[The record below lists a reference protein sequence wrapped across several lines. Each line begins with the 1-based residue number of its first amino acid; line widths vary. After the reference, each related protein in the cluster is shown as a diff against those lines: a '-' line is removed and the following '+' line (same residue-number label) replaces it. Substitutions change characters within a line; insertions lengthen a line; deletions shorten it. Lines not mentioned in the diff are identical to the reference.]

1 MSLKE
6 KSPVS
11 EDSKLKIGPLKI
23 GPLKIEPLKI
33 EPLKIEPL
41 KMKPLKMKPL
51 KVKKIKGKI
60 KLKKKKKK
68 TSLSCDELKTE
79 YKSGKLK
86 NDINNKDFQKLLR
99 CMAKENRDISE
110 EYTHLYPNQDDDKF
124 NEKIV
129 TKKEFYD
136 TKYDVHEGKDY
147 ENIEEYTQKICDAI
161 EFELDPHQMFVRNY
175 MSNQTPYNG
184 LLLYHGLGT
193 GKTCSAISVCEE
205 TRTYMQQMGIS
216 KKIIIVASP
225 AVQENFK
232 IQLFNERKLKK
243 INGLWNIKACI
254 GNKFIKEI
262 NPMNMKGLSRVKVVR
277 QIKKLIRQSYT
288 FKGYTEFSNYIMK
301 VMNKTITRD
310 DDDDEVI
317 KMKQKRTLRAEF
329 SNRMLVIDEVHNI
342 RLSKEGKIKKSSENL
357 SALVTSAN
365 NLKLLLLSATPM
377 FDSYTEII
385 WILNLLNLNDKRY
398 PIELNEVFT
407 GKGDFKEAK
416 GNIEDGEELLVRKAQ
431 GYISY
436 VRGENPFSFPYR
448 IWPKMAG
455 NNESLFLKQEDG
467 IFKYPQKQLNGH
479 DIISPIQLID
489 LTLTNIGDYQSIAY
503 NKLLNYLKDNK
514 GKRKK
519 PVISSESGGI
529 SFTALEAPLQILNM
543 VYPHAELEDE
553 SFDEEMFGYIYGQKG
568 LARTMKYNPKTKR
581 EFVYKDVTM
590 KNFGRIFSQEN
601 IGLYSG
607 KIAYIC
613 DKILNSE
620 GIVFVYSQYIDGG
633 AIPIAL
639 ALEEM
644 GITRYGKSGSLFKK
658 AQVPAMNALTNKPR
672 VAGEKFSAA
681 KYIMIT
687 GDKKLT
693 SNIEREMAAVT
704 NTENTN
710 GEKVKVVIVSRAGSE
725 GLDFQ
730 NIRQMHILDP
740 WYNLNRSEQVIGRAV
755 RGKSHCALPYNKRN
769 VEIYLYGTLL
779 KDAMEEAVDLYIYR
793 LAERKA
799 MKIAN
804 VTRILKESATDC
816 LLNRKGLDFSES
828 TIAALAPE
836 NNIVEQLLSSNKKK
850 IQYTLGDKDNSLI
863 CDFKRC
869 EYKCK
874 PEIDLLEAEINKDTY
889 NETFIV
895 MNLDKILQR
904 IRNIFKEKYI
914 YKKQELLAEITM
926 FKSYPIDQIY
936 TALTYLIDDENEFIT
951 DILGRL
957 GHLVNIGDY
966 YMFQP
971 VEITDKQ
978 ISRYE
983 RITPVTYKRDK
994 ITFSL
999 SELSEPIAV
1008 DVNGIIEKLKKELS
1022 NLKTLKILTKENK
1035 NNWSI
1040 VCAWAIENLV
1050 KYNSEKFKL
1059 SEEDCRNEFLM
1070 LSMHHII
1077 DVLNYEEKILLLQN
1091 MKTLHKDVEIYVK
1104 SYFDIFTIKTSKYTG
1119 IIVVNFAK
1127 KSKFVILTLKLGEWI
1142 YDGASI
1148 AGGLGKAAMD
1158 KFKIGIEMMNNKVGF
1173 MAQIKRYDTTFKI
1186 KNIKLSSSGRTNKG
1200 SACNN
1205 SVDKKVLIRSINEI
1219 LTLYDGKKKYK
1230 MGGESKKGSRTI
1242 ENIYD
1247 YGNDDILQFPYKM
1260 DKSSGEQKKI
1270 LDKKNKIKIKAF
1282 QLCIEQELIF
1292 RYFDKKKINKK
1303 KRFFSLVENIINNIE
1318 KIGK

>member
-6 KSPVS
+6 KTPVS
-11 EDSKLKIGPLKI
+11 KHTKPKIYPQ
-23 GPLKIEPLKI
+23 
-33 EPLKIEPL
+33 
-41 KMKPLKMKPL
+41 KMKPLK
-51 KVKKIKGKI
+51 KIKGKS
-60 KLKKKKKK
+60 KKKK
-68 TSLSCDELKTE
+68 TKEKTKKKTLNCDELKNE

-99 CMAKENRDISE
+99 CMEKENGDISE
-110 EYTHLYPNQDDDKF
+110 EYTHLYPNQYDGKF

-129 TKKEFYD
+129 KKKEFYD
-136 TKYDVHEGKDY
+136 TKYDAHEGKDY

-310 DDDDEVI
+310 DDENVI
-317 KMKQKRTLRAEF
+317 KRKQKRTLRAEF

-398 PIELNEVFT
+398 PVELNEVFT
-407 GKGDFKEAK
+407 GKGDFKEVK
-416 GNIEDGEELLVRKAQ
+416 DNIEGGEELLVRKAR

-455 NNESLFLKQEDG
+455 NNESLFVKQDDG
-467 IFKYPQKQLNGH
+467 IFKYPQKQLNGRE
-479 DIISPIQLID
+479 IISPIQLID
-489 LTLTNIGDYQSIAY
+489 LTLTNIGSYQSVAY
-503 NKLLNYLKDNK
+503 NKLLHYLKYDK
-514 GKRKK
+514 GKK
-519 PVISSESGGI
+519 PIISSESDGI

-581 EFVYKDVTM
+581 EFVYKDATM
-590 KNFGRIFSQEN
+590 KKFGRIFSQEN
-601 IGLYSG
+601 IGLYSA

-613 DKILNSE
+613 EKILNSE
-620 GIVFVYSQYIDGG
+620 GIIFVYSQYIDGG

-644 GITRYGKSGSLFKK
+644 GITRYGNTGSLFKK
-658 AQVPAMNALTNKPR
+658 SQVPAMNALTNKPR
-672 VAGEKFSAA
+672 VAGEKFAAA

-779 KDAMEEAVDLYIYR
+779 KDELIEAVDLYIYR

-799 MKIAN
+799 IKIAN
-804 VTRILKESATDC
+804 VTRILKETATDC

-828 TIAALAPE
+828 TIAALAPD
-836 NNIVEQLLSSNKKK
+836 NNIVEQLLSSNNRK

-914 YKKQELLAEITM
+914 YKKNELLAEITM

-951 DILGRL
+951 DMLGRL

-983 RITPVTYKRDK
+983 RITPITYKRDK

-999 SELSEPIAV
+999 SELSEPIAI
-1008 DVNGIIEKLKKELS
+1008 DMNGIIKKLKKELS
-1022 NLKTLKILTKENK
+1022 NLKTLEIITKENK

-1040 VCAWAIENLV
+1040 ICAWAIENLV
-1050 KYNSEKFKL
+1050 KYNSEKFKFKTKK
-1059 SEEDCRNEFLM
+1059 DCRDEFLM

-1077 DVLNYEEKILLLQN
+1077 DILNYEEKILLLRN
-1091 MKTLHKDVEIYVK
+1091 MKTLHKDIEIYVK
-1104 SYFDIFTIKTSKYTG
+1104 SYFDIFAVKSSKYTG
-1119 IIVVNFAK
+1119 VIVANFAK
-1127 KSKFVILTLKLGEWI
+1127 KSKFVILTLKSGEWI

-1148 AGGLGKAAMD
+1148 AGGLGKATMD
-1158 KFKIGIEMMNNKVGF
+1158 KFKVEIEKMNNKVGF

-1219 LTLYDGKKKYK
+1219 FTLYDGENKYK

-1242 ENIYD
+1242 ENIYGD
-1247 YGNDDILQFPYKM
+1247 DDISQYPYKM

-1303 KRFFSLVENIINNIE
+1303 KWFFSLVENIINNIE
-1318 KIGK
+1318 KVGK

>member
-1 MSLKE
+1 MSSPE
-6 KSPVS
+6 KKKKPVIK
-11 EDSKLKIGPLKI
+11 KLKIKKKL
-23 GPLKIEPLKI
+23 
-33 EPLKIEPL
+33 
-41 KMKPLKMKPL
+41 
-51 KVKKIKGKI
+51 KKIKKKI
-60 KLKKKKKK
+60 SCKDLKKKYV
-68 TSLSCDELKTE
+68 D
-79 YKSGKLK
+79 GDIK
-86 NDINNKDFQKLLR
+86 NDINNDEYQRLLR
-99 CMAKENRDISE
+99 CMSNENRDISDE
-110 EYTHLYPNQDDDKF
+110 HTHLYPNKDDDNF

-129 TKKEFYD
+129 KKKEFYD
-136 TKYDVHEGKDY
+136 TKYDIHKAEDY
-147 ENIEEYTQKICDAI
+147 ENIEDYTKRICDAT
-161 EFELDPHQMFVRNY
+161 EFELDPHQMFVRNF

-205 TRTYMQQMGIS
+205 TRTYMQQMGIT

-262 NPMNMKGLSRVKVVR
+262 NPMNMKGLSRKKVVK
-277 QIKKLIRQSYT
+277 QIKKLIRQSYS
-288 FKGYTEFSNYIMK
+288 FKGYTEFSNYILK
-301 VMNKTITRD
+301 VMNKAVTRD
-310 DDDDEVI
+310 DDEATI
-317 KMKQKRTLRAEF
+317 KIKHKKSLRNEF

-342 RLSKEGKIKKSSENL
+342 RLSREGNVKKSSESL
-357 SALVTSAN
+357 SALVTSAH

-377 FDSYTEII
+377 FDSYSEII

-398 PIELNEVFT
+398 PIALNEIFT
-407 GKGDFKEAK
+407 KNGNFKESADSS
-416 GNIEDGEELLVRKAQ
+416 ESGEELLVRKAR

-455 NNESLFLKQEDG
+455 NTESLFIKQEDG
-467 IFKYPQKQLNGH
+467 VFKYPERQINGQE
-479 DIISPIQLID
+479 IISPIQLID
-489 LTLTNIGDYQSIAY
+489 LTLANIGDYQLIAY
-503 NKLLNYLKDNK
+503 NKLLNYLKTIKK
-514 GKRKK
+514 GRGGR
-519 PVISSESGGI
+519 PIISSESNSGI
-529 SFTALEAPLQILNM
+529 SFTALEAPLQTLNM
-543 VYPHAELEDE
+543 VYPHVDLEKDN
-553 SFDEEMFGYIYGQKG
+553 FDDDMINYIYGQKG

-581 EFVYKDVTM
+581 DFMYKDITI

-613 DKILNSE
+613 DKILHSE

-644 GITRYGKSGSLFKK
+644 GITRYGKTGSLFKK
-658 AQVPAMNALTNKPR
+658 APTKPLNVYTNKSR
-672 VAGEKFSAA
+672 VAGEKFAAA

-693 SNIEREMAAVT
+693 PNIENEMAAVT
-704 NTENTN
+704 NTENVN

-769 VEIYLYGTLL
+769 VEIYLYGTIFGDLT
-779 KDAMEEAVDLYIYR
+779 EEAVDLYIYR
-793 LAERKA
+793 LAEKKA
-799 MKIAN
+799 IKIAN
-804 VTRILKESATDC
+804 VTRVLKESAIDC

-828 TIAALAPE
+828 TIAKIAPD
-836 NNIVEQLLSSNKKK
+836 NNVVKQILSTSGKK
-850 IQYTLGDKDNSLI
+850 ITYTLGDKDNSLI

-869 EYKCK
+869 EYRCR
-874 PEIDLLEAEINKDTY
+874 PEIKILDREINKDTY

-904 IRNIFKEKYI
+904 IRNLFKEKYI
-914 YKKQELLAEITM
+914 YKKRELLSAITM

-936 TALTYLIDDENEFIT
+936 TALTYLIDDENEFII
-951 DILGRL
+951 DSLGRL
-957 GHLVNIGDY
+957 GHLVNIGEY

-971 VEITDKQ
+971 IELSDKS

-983 RITPVTYKRDK
+983 RIKPIDYKRNK
-994 ITFSL
+994 IVFSL
-999 SELSEPIAV
+999 SDLSEPIAADV
-1008 DVNGIIEKLKKELS
+1008 DVIVEKLINQFE
-1022 NLKTLKILTKENK
+1022 NMTILKSISKENK
-1035 NNWSI
+1035 NNWSM
-1040 VCAWAIENLV
+1040 VAAWAIENIV
-1050 KYNSEKFKL
+1050 KYNSDRFNL
-1059 SEEDCRNEFLM
+1059 SKKDCKQEM
-1070 LSMHHII
+1070 LTLAMHHII
-1077 DVLNYEEKILLLQN
+1077 DVLNYEEKLLLLQN
-1091 MKTLHKDVEIYVK
+1091 MKTIDKKMKPFVN
-1104 SYFDIFTIKTSKYTG
+1104 SYFDKFMIETAKYKGIVITNFTKE
-1119 IIVVNFAK
+1119 
-1127 KSKFVILTLKLGEWI
+1127 SKFAILTNKSGKWI

-1148 AGGLGKAAMD
+1148 AGGLGKALMD
-1158 KFKIGIEMMNNKVGF
+1158 TFKVKVERMNNKIGF
-1173 MAQIKRYDTTFKI
+1173 MAQIRRYDITFKI
-1186 KNIKLSSSGRTNKG
+1186 KNIELSSSGRTNKG
-1200 SACNN
+1200 SACDR
-1205 SVDKKVLIRSINEI
+1205 SVDKKVLIRSINEV
-1219 LTLYDGKKKYK
+1219 LNLYDGEIKYS

-1242 ENIYD
+1242 KSIYQYSD
-1247 YGNDDILQFPYKM
+1247 EDILQLPYKKIKKGSEEK
-1260 DKSSGEQKKI
+1260 KSI
-1270 LDKKNKIKIKAF
+1270 DFKNKVKINAF

-1292 RYFDKKKINKK
+1292 RYFDKIKVNNK
-1303 KRFFSLVENIINNIE
+1303 RWFFSSFENIINNVE

>member
-1 MSLKE
+1 
-6 KSPVS
+6 
-11 EDSKLKIGPLKI
+11 
-23 GPLKIEPLKI
+23 
-33 EPLKIEPL
+33 
-41 KMKPLKMKPL
+41 
-51 KVKKIKGKI
+51 
-60 KLKKKKKK
+60 
-68 TSLSCDELKTE
+68 
-79 YKSGKLK
+79 
-86 NDINNKDFQKLLR
+86 
-99 CMAKENRDISE
+99 MAKENRDISE
-110 EYTHLYPNQDDDKF
+110 EYTHLYPNQDDNKF
-124 NEKIV
+124 NEKIA

-147 ENIEEYTQKICDAI
+147 ENIEEYTQKICDAT

-205 TRTYMQQMGIS
+205 TRSYMQQMGVS

-301 VMNKTITRD
+301 VMDKEVTRD
-310 DDDDEVI
+310 DNDDVI
-317 KMKQKRTLRAEF
+317 KSKQKKTLRAEF

-416 GNIEDGEELLVRKAQ
+416 DNIEGGEELLVRKAQ

-467 IFKYPQKQLNGH
+467 IFKYPKKQLNGR

-489 LTLTNIGDYQSIAY
+489 LTLTNIGDYQSMAY
-503 NKLLNYLKDNK
+503 NKLLDYLKNNK
-514 GKRKK
+514 GKRNK

-543 VYPHAELEDE
+543 VYPYTELEDE
-553 SFDEEMFGYIYGQKG
+553 SFNEEMFGDIYGQKG
-568 LARTMKYNPKTKR
+568 LTRTMKYNHKTKR
-581 EFVYKDVTM
+581 EFVYKDVTI
-590 KNFGRIFSQEN
+590 KKFGRIFSQEN

-633 AIPIAL
+633 TIPIAL

-644 GITRYGKSGSLFKK
+644 GITRYGNSGSLFKK
-658 AQVPAMNALTNKPR
+658 APVPTMNALTNKPR
-672 VAGEKFSAA
+672 VVGEKFAAA

-704 NTENTN
+704 NTENTY

-779 KDAMEEAVDLYIYR
+779 KDDVEAVDLYIYR

-804 VTRILKESATDC
+804 VTRILKETATDC

-828 TIAALAPE
+828 TIAALAPG
-836 NNIVEQLLSSNKKK
+836 NNIVEQSLSNKRK
-850 IQYTLGDKDNSLI
+850 IKYTLGDKDNSLI

-904 IRNIFKEKYI
+904 LRNIFKEKYI
-914 YKKQELLAEITM
+914 YKKNELLAEITM

-951 DILGRL
+951 DMLGRL

-999 SELSEPIAV
+999 PELSGHIADV
-1008 DVNGIIEKLKKELS
+1008 DDIIDKLKTELS
-1022 NLKTLKILTKENK
+1022 NLKTLKIITKENK

-1059 SEEDCRNEFLM
+1059 SKEECRAEFLM
-1070 LSMHHII
+1070 LCMHHII
-1077 DVLNYEEKILLLQN
+1077 DILNYEEKLLLLQN

-1104 SYFDIFTIKTSKYTG
+1104 SYFDMFEVKTSKYTG
-1119 IIVVNFAK
+1119 VIVANFSNN
-1127 KSKFVILTLKLGEWI
+1127 SKFAILTLKSGEWI
-1142 YDGASI
+1142 YDSVAI
-1148 AGGLGKAAMD
+1148 AEGLGKAAMD
-1158 KFKIGIEMMNNKVGF
+1158 KFKIGIEMLNNKVGF

-1205 SVDKKVLIRSINEI
+1205 GVDKKVLIRSINEI
-1219 LTLYDGKKKYK
+1219 LTLYNGENKYK
-1230 MGGESKKGSRTI
+1230 MAGESKKGSRTI
-1242 ENIYD
+1242 KNIYGD
-1247 YGNDDILQFPYKM
+1247 DDILQFPYELG
-1260 DKSSGEQKKI
+1260 KSGQQTKI
-1270 LDKKNKIKIKAF
+1270 LDKTNKIKIKAF
-1282 QLCIEQELIF
+1282 QLCIEQELLF

-1303 KRFFSLVENIINNIE
+1303 RWFFSLVENIINNID
-1318 KIGK
+1318 KVGK